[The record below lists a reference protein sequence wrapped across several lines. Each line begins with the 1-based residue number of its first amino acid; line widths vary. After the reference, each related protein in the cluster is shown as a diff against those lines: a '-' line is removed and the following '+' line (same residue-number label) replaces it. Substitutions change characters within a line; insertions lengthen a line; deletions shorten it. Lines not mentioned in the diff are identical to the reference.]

1 MVQGTDGSAR
11 WPDRLDDGRPR
22 VSELQHPP
30 RDSRREPTDPEEIA
44 RARTALRRFTDD
56 AVQEVSISRLTRRSL
71 ERLGHTPEEFIARRA
86 AALIVRRE
94 EHLERS
100 YDATIAVARRAVREV
115 LEELPEWLVTVS
127 AVYRKHTAN
136 QAVPLERMQP
146 KLPEIENFAAYLRIA
161 VRREE
166 AREAK
171 KRRHELAGGLR
182 PVSVA
187 VVNTDTG
194 EDHERP
200 EMADPVD
207 RISQAD
213 IRLDVERRLTDAL
226 EQVRESL
233 ACPACQV
240 RGDPCRDGVEI
251 SWWLEAVESGLPAHE
266 IVELGKSRCAIFR
279 DRHGQVSD
287 QNYSRNGYHGTGTLL
302 HLFAA
307 AEDQRLRDWI
317 LLDKGKDHHRRR
329 STQIRDNNGH
339 RTTPE
344 AALCDEIA
352 VWAGFQQDSVRR
364 GRYPDASTFPSLV
377 EAQ

>member
-1 MVQGTDGSAR
+1 M
-11 WPDRLDDGRPR
+11 
-22 VSELQHPP
+22 SELQHPP
-30 RDSRREPTDPEEIA
+30 RDSRREPTDPEEVA
-44 RARTALRRFTDD
+44 QARTALRRFTDD
-56 AVQEVSISRLTRRSL
+56 AVQEVSIGRPTRRSL
-71 ERLGHTPEEFIARRA
+71 ERLGHTAEEFIARRA

-94 EHLERS
+94 EHFELS

-115 LEELPEWLVTVS
+115 LEELPEWLDTVT
-127 AVYRKHTAN
+127 AVYRMHTAN

-146 KLPEIENFAAYLRIA
+146 RLPEIANFGAYLRIS
-161 VRREE
+161 VRNEE

-182 PVSVA
+182 PVPVA
-187 VVNTDTG
+187 VINADTG
-194 EDHERP
+194 EDRERP

-213 IRLDVERRLTDAL
+213 IRLDVERRLTHAL

-240 RGDPCRDGVEI
+240 RGVRCDDKRPPVRQVEI
-251 SWWLEAVESGLPAHE
+251 AWWLGAVESGLPAHE
-266 IVELGKSRCAIFR
+266 IIELGKSRCGIFR
-279 DRHGQVSD
+279 DKHGQVSD

-302 HLFAA
+302 HLFAT
-307 AEDQRLRDWI
+307 AEDRRLRDWH
-317 LLDKGKDHHRRR
+317 LLDKGEDHHRRR
-329 STQIRDNNGH
+329 STQSRTDNKG

-344 AALCDEIA
+344 AAMCERIA
-352 VWAGFQQDSVRR
+352 FWAGFQKDIVRR